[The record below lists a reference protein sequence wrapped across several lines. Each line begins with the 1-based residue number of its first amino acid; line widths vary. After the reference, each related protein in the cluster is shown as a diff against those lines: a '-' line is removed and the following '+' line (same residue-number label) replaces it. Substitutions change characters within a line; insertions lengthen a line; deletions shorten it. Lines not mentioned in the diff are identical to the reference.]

1 MLKHTLAKEE
11 KKDCTVHYIP
21 NSKKWY
27 HFLWFDCPHVQVYI
41 SQYGF
46 MFIYFQL
53 VQKQNLPGPTGYS
66 GIYIAF
72 PLLRFQALFGGW
84 KDF

>member
-1 MLKHTLAKEE
+1 MIWLST
-11 KKDCTVHYIP
+11 CTG
-21 NSKKWY
+21 
-27 HFLWFDCPHVQVYI
+27 VYP
-41 SQYGF
+41 QYGF